1 VITPDEIRLKA
12 ARLYLPFLSSWLQ
25 GEEFFPRSFA
35 VGELPAKFVDLR
47 DSVRRLLASSKEQY
61 GYGYMVE
68 GQLRK
73 MRNHGAQTLPKR
85 IVIETE
91 QDFLRL
97 IGKEREFQQFQ
108 QDAVLIREE
117 LPQFE
122 AWMILH
128 PQRIVEQYGVW
139 PDLLAVCAYFLEH
152 PRPDLYLRELP
163 IPVHTKFIEQHWGIV
178 RELLGQIL
186 PPEAIEREAPT
197 FEQRFGLRIDEP
209 LIRVRLLDEQLHKQ
223 YALSLDD
230 LSIPCSQFAAL
241 ELLRGQECF
250 VTENKMTFLT
260 LPRRRKI
267 FVIFGGGFM
276 VHNLGQ
282 IAWLRECPIMYWG
295 DIDAQGF
302 QILSRLRSL
311 FPHVI
316 SLMMDEET
324 LAAFVDFCVEGTPCP
339 VQSLP
344 HLTSEEHALFV
355 HLVESRIRLEQE
367 RISHAYA
374 VQRLSGLLGG

>member
-1 VITPDEIRLKA
+1 LITPDEIRQKA

-25 GEEFFPRSFA
+25 GEEFFPRYFA
-35 VGELPAKFVDLR
+35 VGELPTEYIHLR
-47 DSVRRLLASSKEQY
+47 DSVRRLLASSKEQR

-68 GQLRK
+68 GQVRK
-73 MRNHGAQTLPKR
+73 MHSHGAQTLPKR
-85 IVIETE
+85 IGIETA
-91 QDFLRL
+91 QDFLWL
-97 IGKEREFQQFQ
+97 IGKEAEFQQFQ
-108 QDAVLIREE
+108 QDAALIRER
-117 LPQFE
+117 LPQLE
-122 AWMILH
+122 ACMVQH
-128 PQRIVEQYGVW
+128 PQRIVEQHGVW

-163 IPVHTKFIEQHWGIV
+163 IPVHTKFIEQHRGIV
-178 RELLGQIL
+178 RELLEQIL
-186 PPEAIEREAPT
+186 PPETIEREAST

-209 LIRVRLLDEQLHKQ
+209 LVRVRLLDEQLHKR

-241 ELLRGQECF
+241 ESLRGQQCF

-260 LPRRRKI
+260 LPRRRNT

-282 IAWLRECPIMYWG
+282 IAWLRKSPIVYWG

-324 LAAFVDFCVEGTPCP
+324 LATFVDFCVEGTPCP
-339 VQSLP
+339 VHSL
-344 HLTSEEHALFV
+344 HT
-355 HLVESRIRLEQE
+355 
-367 RISHAYA
+367 
-374 VQRLSGLLGG
+374 